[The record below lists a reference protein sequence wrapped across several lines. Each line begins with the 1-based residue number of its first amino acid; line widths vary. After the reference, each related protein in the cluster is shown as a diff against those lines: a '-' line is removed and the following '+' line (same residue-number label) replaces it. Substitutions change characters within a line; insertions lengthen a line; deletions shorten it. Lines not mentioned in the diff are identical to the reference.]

1 MPAAA
6 PARRETRQVAPAPGT
21 RRGRDRPYPG
31 GVNAEPTGAA
41 DRGPR
46 QPDPLEISRL
56 RVAIGRLHRRM
67 VQNAAGDLTFSQTS
81 ALVAVEK
88 LGPIRL
94 GELAA
99 RERVAAPSMTRTVSG
114 LVEGGLLHRAGDPQD
129 GRSFLLSITE
139 QGRRFLEA
147 LRTERSAVLA
157 AGIAQLGDEDFAI
170 LRQALPVLE
179 RLAEQG
185 S

>member
-1 MPAAA
+1 VNAEKTESTPGDPAAA
-6 PARRETRQVAPAPGT
+6 
-21 RRGRDRPYPG
+21 
-31 GVNAEPTGAA
+31 
-41 DRGPR
+41 
-46 QPDPLEISRL
+46 DPQEIARL

-67 VQNAAGDLTFSQTS
+67 VQRTTGNLTFSQTS

-88 LGPIRL
+88 VGPIRL

-114 LVEGGLLHRAGDPQD
+114 LVEAGLLHRAGDPQD

-139 QGRRFLEA
+139 LGRSFAEG
-147 LRTERSAVLA
+147 LRTERNAALA
-157 AGIAQLGDEDFAI
+157 EGVAQLSEQEYAA
-170 LRQALPVLE
+170 LRAALPVLE
-179 RLAEQG
+179 HLAEQE